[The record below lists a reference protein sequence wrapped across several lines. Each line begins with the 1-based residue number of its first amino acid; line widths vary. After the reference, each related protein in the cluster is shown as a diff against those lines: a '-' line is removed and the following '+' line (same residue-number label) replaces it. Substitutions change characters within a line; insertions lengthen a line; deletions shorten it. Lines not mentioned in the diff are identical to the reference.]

1 MARKTA
7 TKAKRKAKPKLTA
20 ADRHKRFVAMA
31 HEVEAD
37 ERPEAFEKAFSA
49 VVEPKSPGRKH
60 A

>member
-7 TKAKRKAKPKLTA
+7 AKPKRTAKPKLTA

-37 ERPEAFEKAFSA
+37 ERPETFEKAFKG
-49 VVEPKSPGRKH
+49 VVTSQIKPAK
-60 A
+60 